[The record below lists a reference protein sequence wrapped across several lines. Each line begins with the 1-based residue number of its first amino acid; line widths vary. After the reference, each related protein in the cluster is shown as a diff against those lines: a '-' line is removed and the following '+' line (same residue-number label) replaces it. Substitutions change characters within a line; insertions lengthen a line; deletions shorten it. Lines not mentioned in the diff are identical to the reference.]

1 MLDMIEP
8 ALANEAMLR
17 TLANDPIDPIDSA
30 EPTEPMLSTQ
40 LRDPM
45 DSSELVDPMLQRD
58 VVRRGIGGVAMGSSC
73 RFILAGARCPP
84 HAGPMTGPS
93 HLLRQ

>member
-1 MLDMIEP
+1 
-8 ALANEAMLR
+8 
-17 TLANDPIDPIDSA
+17 
-30 EPTEPMLSTQ
+30 

-58 VVRRGIGGVAMGSSC
+58 LIPCVSGGVGMGSSC
-73 RFILAGARCPP
+73 RLTPPGARCPP
-84 HAGPMTGPS
+84 HAEPMTGPS